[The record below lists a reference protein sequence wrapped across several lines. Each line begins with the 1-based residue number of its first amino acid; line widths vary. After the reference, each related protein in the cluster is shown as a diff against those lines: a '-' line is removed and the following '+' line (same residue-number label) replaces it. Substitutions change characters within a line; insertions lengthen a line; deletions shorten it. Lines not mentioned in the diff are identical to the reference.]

1 MSINHVANKDNE
13 NKLNLFC
20 NKIECEQGI
29 YDKTAW
35 VAQVS
40 EADNV
45 AKDFLDGWTNINV
58 GTLRSN
64 IGTFEVRRSRLLNA
78 PTECSVFRNKG
89 EFTTTVNAG
98 VLWQFVAPTYYN
110 ETLAA
115 QTFVLSSLI
124 ATDSSTNTDYRG
136 SISPLG
142 GNPDQVLFSWN
153 NLTPAIGATIRVR
166 YEYTLS
172 QEVPY
177 VE

>member
-35 VAQVS
+35 VAQVD
-40 EADNV
+40 EADNF
-45 AKDFLDGWTNINV
+45 AKDFLDEWFNINV

-64 IGTFEVRRSRLLNA
+64 IGTYEVRRSRYFIA
-78 PTECSVFRNKG
+78 PTECSVFTNKG
-89 EFTTTVNAG
+89 EFTTVVNAG
-98 VLWQFVAPTYYN
+98 VLWQFVAPTFYN
-110 ETLAA
+110 EALSA

-136 SISPLG
+136 SMSALG
-142 GNPDQVLFSWN
+142 GNPDQVLFTWN
-153 NLTPAIGATIRVR
+153 NLTPAIGSSIRVR
-166 YEYTLS
+166 YEYTLC

-177 VE
+177 V